1 MTARPLIS
9 VITPYLDVAPYLAE
23 AIESVLAQSVSD
35 WELILVDD
43 GSRDGSSAIAH
54 AYAARHPDRIVCI
67 EHAGRAN
74 LGISASRN
82 AGRRAARGDWIAY
95 LDADDVWYPDKL
107 AVQLAIAEA
116 HPEVGLIMGASLY
129 WHGWTGRAEDAAR
142 DEVILVGAPPDTVY
156 EPPHLMALLYPLG
169 TGAAPSMNGV
179 LVRTELLD
187 AVGGW
192 EDSFRSGFDDQALLT
207 KLYLS
212 TKAYVSSRVFD
223 RYRQRPGSICASE
236 LRGGGYAEA
245 RLRFLDWL
253 EAHLAAHGVP
263 NARIAALLREAL
275 RPYRHPLSDRAI
287 RFGRRVTRG
296 LRDRLVR
303 AMGAP

>member
-1 MTARPLIS
+1 MTSRPLIS

-54 AYAARHPDRIVCI
+54 AYAARHPSRIVAI
-67 EHAGRAN
+67 AHVGGVN
-74 LGISASRN
+74 LGSSASRN
-82 AGRRAARGDWIAY
+82 AGRRVARGEWIAY
-95 LDADDVWYPDKL
+95 LDADDVWFSDKL
-107 AVQLAIAEA
+107 AVQIAIAQA

-142 DEVILVGAPPDTVY
+142 DEVIHVGAPPGAVY
-156 EPPHLMALLYPLG
+156 EPPRLMELLYPLG
-169 TGAAPSMNGV
+169 EGAAPSMNGV
-179 LVRTELLD
+179 LVRTQTLD

-192 EDSFRSGFDDQALLT
+192 EDRFKSGFDDQALLT
-207 KLYLS
+207 KLYLC
-212 TKAYVSSRVFD
+212 TKAHVSGRVFD

-236 LRGGGYAEA
+236 LRGGGYDEA

-253 EAHLAAHGVP
+253 EAHLAARGMP

-275 RPYRHPLSDRAI
+275 RPYRHPLRDRTI

-296 LRDRLVR
+296 LRNRLVR
-303 AMGAP
+303 AMGTS